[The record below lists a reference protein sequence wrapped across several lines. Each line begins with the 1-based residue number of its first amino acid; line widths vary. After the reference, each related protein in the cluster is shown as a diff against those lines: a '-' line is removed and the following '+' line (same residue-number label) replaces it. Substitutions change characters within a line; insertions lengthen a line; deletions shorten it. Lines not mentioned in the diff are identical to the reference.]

1 MASLLADIFCLPSEA
16 AARLKGVRA
25 AAGAGVAFQPGLRS
39 GLVISD
45 SRSLVFQA
53 ALSAAA
59 RDRKVKT
66 DWLVNFLKLI
76 FVEPIS

>member
-1 MASLLADIFCLPSEA
+1 MASLLADIFSLPSEA
-16 AARLKGVRA
+16 AVRLQRVRA

-39 GLVISD
+39 GLIISD

-66 DWLVNFLKLI
+66 DYLLNSL
-76 FVEPIS
+76 S

>member
-1 MASLLADIFCLPSEA
+1 MASLLADIFSLPSEA
-16 AARLKGVRA
+16 VVRLQGVLA

-66 DWLVNFLKLI
+66 DWLVNIYKLT
-76 FVEPIS
+76 FVGRY